1 MDNYLILKMLHILSS
16 MILIGTGAGI
26 AFFMLMAS
34 RSNSPQ
40 GLLVV
45 TKIVVLA
52 DWVFTAPA
60 VITQLVSGLL
70 LMQLLGYSFTS
81 PWFIVV
87 FSLFLLIG
95 ACWLPV
101 VWIQYKLR
109 SLATKMALTEG
120 ESSAVVNNQFRGWMR
135 IWMLLG
141 VPAFSAIIVILYLM
155 VFKPISVI

>member
-1 MDNYLILKMLHILSS
+1 

-34 RSNSPQ
+34 RSNNPQ

-60 VITQLVSGLL
+60 VVVQLGSGLL

-101 VWIQYKLR
+101 VGIQYKLR
-109 SLATKMALTEG
+109 SLAAKMACTDSELDA
-120 ESSAVVNNQFRGWMR
+120 SVNDQFRIWIRGWV
-135 IWMLLG
+135 LLG
-141 VPAFSAIIVILYLM
+141 IPAFSAIIVILYLM
-155 VFKPISVI
+155 VFKPLSVI

>member
-109 SLATKMALTEG
+109 SLAAKMALTDDECF
-120 ESSAVVNNQFRGWMR
+120 SVVNNRFRGWMKV
-135 IWMLLG
+135 WMLLG
-141 VPAFSAIIVILYLM
+141 IPAFSAIIVILYLM

>member
-1 MDNYLILKMLHILSS
+1 MDNYLILKMVHILSS

-40 GLLVV
+40 GLFII

-60 VITQLVSGLL
+60 VIIQLVSGLL

-87 FSLFLLIG
+87 ISLFLLIG

-109 SLATKMALTEG
+109 SLAEKMALTAG
-120 ESSAVVNNQFRGWMR
+120 ESFSPANSQFQGWMK

-141 VPAFSAIIVILYLM
+141 VPAFSSIIVILYLM
-155 VFKPISVI
+155 VLKPISII